1 MSLEIEHKYLV
12 KDDSYREAA
21 LASYIIKQA
30 YLCREPERTVRVRIK
45 GNKGFLTVKGKNS
58 GDTRLEFEYE
68 IPFADA
74 LSMIGLCSGR
84 VIEKIRYIVDFQ
96 GFRWEVDEFKGEL
109 DGLTLAEIELESSNH
124 NYPLPPFVGKDV
136 TGNPEYYNSNL

>member
-12 KDDSYREAA
+12 TDDSYKASA
-21 LASYIIKQA
+21 LSSFVIKQA

-45 GNKGFLTVKGKNS
+45 GNRGFLTVKGKNA

-68 IPFADA
+68 IPYADA
-74 LSMIGLCSGR
+74 DAMIGMCNGR
-84 VIEKIRYIVDFQ
+84 VLEKIRYIVDFQ

-109 DGLTLAEIELESSNH
+109 EGLTLAEIELESSHH
-124 NYPLPPFVGKDV
+124 NYPLPLFVGEEV
-136 TGNPEYYNSNL
+136 TGNPKYYNSNL